1 MNELREGPLH
11 IAAQAGDA
19 QEVARLIAEGAVVD
33 AGNFRLYTPLHVAAG
48 MGASEVVAVLLD
60 AGADAGALTVFQ
72 DTPLHR
78 VAHGL
83 VGAADARV
91 EIIDN
96 LLDAG
101 CPLNAVDT
109 AGRTA
114 LWYAAGTGTTPWT
127 PEQQTTRFRVLQHL
141 LDRGADPR
149 IAAGGKLGR
158 PIDAARG
165 LHQMKKYRIEWA
177 DGAALVEQYGQ

>member
-1 MNELREGPLH
+1 MNALREGSLH
-11 IAAQAGDA
+11 IAAQAGDV

-33 AGNFRLYTPLHVAAG
+33 AGNFRLYTPLHFAAG
-48 MGASEVVAVLLD
+48 MGASEVVAMLLD

-83 VGAADARV
+83 VGAAGARV
-91 EIIDN
+91 EIIDR

-101 CPLNAVDT
+101 CPLNAVDR

-114 LWYAAGTGTTPWT
+114 LWFAAGTGTTPWT
-127 PEQQTTRFRVLQHL
+127 PEQQATRFRVLRYL
-141 LDRGADPR
+141 LERGADAS

-158 PIDAARG
+158 PI
-165 LHQMKKYRIEWA
+165 
-177 DGAALVEQYGQ
+177 